1 MKTQFVAQSKT
12 SDGDFP
18 KCLLNTVLKYPKL
31 ANPQSSL
38 TSVIVCLLEC
48 NNSNA

>member
-1 MKTQFVAQSKT
+1 MKPQFVAQSKT

-38 TSVIVCLLEC
+38 TSVTVYLPDC
-48 NNSNA
+48 NNSTA